1 MFLPIWEVK
10 MKQRTWISEEL
21 EAARIKVQYDEHV
34 KRVLGSRQVLA
45 RILKGAAAEYEGYS
59 VEEIVS
65 WIDTD
70 IEIARTPLRPGGKV
84 KEDSLITGDNT
95 ESKIPGEGCI
105 TYDIRFRAWIPGDE
119 DPSMIKLLINIEAQK
134 SFYLKYRI
142 VTRGIFYGA
151 RMISEQLDREFT
163 ASDYNGLKKVYSIWI
178 CMNAPKKIGNAMT
191 EYRITKRDIIGRM
204 PERKASYDKLSV
216 VIICLYGGKN
226 KRGPGDLHGF
236 LNTLLSSYLEVEEKE
251 KILVQ
256 KYGMDMERE
265 MGEELKEM
273 CNLSEAIEEQ
283 GIEQG
288 IEQGLLLAK
297 KIITLAKEGRSE
309 EKIAEICGISVD
321 KVREI
326 TED

>member
-1 MFLPIWEVK
+1 
-10 MKQRTWISEEL
+10 MKQRTWLSGEL
-21 EAARIKVQYDEHV
+21 EAARRKVQYDEHV

-45 RILKGAAAEYEGYS
+45 RILRGAAAEYEGYS
-59 VEEIVS
+59 VEQIVC

-70 IEIARTPLRPGGKV
+70 IEIARTPLRPGGKE
-84 KEDSLITGDNT
+84 KEGDLITGDNT
-95 ESKIPGEGCI
+95 ESKIPGEGTI
-105 TYDIRFRAWIPGDE
+105 TYDIRFRAWIPGNE
-119 DPSMIKLLINIEAQK
+119 APSMIKLLINIEAQK

-163 ASDYNGLKKVYSIWI
+163 DSDYDGLKKVYSIWI

-216 VIICLYGGKN
+216 VIICLYGRKN
-226 KRGPGDLHGF
+226 KRRTKDLHGF
-236 LNTLLSSYLEVEEKE
+236 LNTILSSWLEAEEKE

-256 KYGMDMERE
+256 EYGMVMEHDI
-265 MGEELKEM
+265 GEELREM

-288 IEQGLLLAK
+288 IERGIEQGLLLAK
-297 KIITLAKEGRSE
+297 KIITLVKEGRKE
-309 EKIAEICGISVD
+309 EEIAEICGISVD

-326 TED
+326 TAY

>member
-1 MFLPIWEVK
+1 

-21 EAARIKVQYDEHV
+21 KAARIKVQYDEHV
-34 KRVLGSRQVLA
+34 KRILGSRQVLA

-70 IEIARTPLRPGGKV
+70 IEIARTPLRPGGKG

-142 VTRGIFYGA
+142 VTRGIFYVA
-151 RMISEQLDREFT
+151 RKISEQMDREFT
-163 ASDYNGLKKVYSIWI
+163 ASYYNGLKKVYSIWI
-178 CMNAPKKIGNAMT
+178 CMNAP
-191 EYRITKRDIIGRM
+191 
-204 PERKASYDKLSV
+204 
-216 VIICLYGGKN
+216 
-226 KRGPGDLHGF
+226 
-236 LNTLLSSYLEVEEKE
+236 VEAKE

-288 IEQGLLLAK
+288 LLLAK

-309 EKIAEICGISVD
+309 GEIAEICGITVD

>member
-1 MFLPIWEVK
+1 

-70 IEIARTPLRPGGKV
+70 IEIARTPLRPGGKG

-151 RMISEQLDREFT
+151 RMISEQMDREFT

-226 KRGPGDLHGF
+226 KRGSGDLHGF

>member
-1 MFLPIWEVK
+1 
-10 MKQRTWISEEL
+10 MKQRTWLSEEL

-45 RILKGAAAEYEGYS
+45 RILRGAAAEYEGYS
-59 VEEIVS
+59 VEEIAC

-70 IEIARTPLRPGGKV
+70 IEIARTPLRPGGK
-84 KEDSLITGDNT
+84 EEENGLITGDNT
-95 ESKIPGEGCI
+95 ESKIPGEGSI

-216 VIICLYGGKN
+216 VIICLYGRKN
-226 KRGPGDLHGF
+226 IRRTRDLHGF
-236 LNTLLSSYLEVEEKE
+236 LNTLLSSCLEAEEKE

-256 KYGMDMERE
+256 EYGMVMERDI
-265 MGEELKEM
+265 GEELREM

-288 IEQGLLLAK
+288 IERGLLLAK
-297 KIITLAKEGRSE
+297 KIMTLAKEDRNE
-309 EKIAEICGISVD
+309 EDIAEICGISVD

>member
-1 MFLPIWEVK
+1 

-21 EAARIKVQYDEHV
+21 KAARIKVQYDEHV
-34 KRVLGSRQVLA
+34 KCILGSRQVLA

-70 IEIARTPLRPGGKV
+70 IEIARTPLRPGGKG

-151 RMISEQLDREFT
+151 RMISEQMDREFT

-226 KRGPGDLHGF
+226 KIGSGDLHGF
-236 LNTLLSSYLEVEEKE
+236 LNTLLSSYLEVEAKE